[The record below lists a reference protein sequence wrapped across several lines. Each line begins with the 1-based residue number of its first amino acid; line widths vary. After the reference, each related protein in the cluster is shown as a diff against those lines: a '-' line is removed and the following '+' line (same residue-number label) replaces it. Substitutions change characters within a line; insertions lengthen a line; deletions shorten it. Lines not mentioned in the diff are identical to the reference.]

1 MGKTIKLSDYE
12 DGKDFD
18 GDYSDALK
26 NVQERLARVHFEHII
41 HGNRTILVFE
51 GWDAAGKG
59 GCIRRM
65 TAEWDPRYFEV
76 YPIGAPTKEELDRHF
91 LWRFWKRLPGS
102 REIAVFD
109 RSWYGR
115 VLVERVEGFCSK
127 ADWKRGYDEINEFEA
142 QQIDGGTNLI
152 KLFFHTTQKEQDRRF
167 TDRLNTPEKRWKITK
182 DDFRNRSKRSDYLDA
197 MEDMFKQTDTR
208 WAPWKVI
215 DGNDKK
221 AARIAAMTYVAETL
235 EAALPDD
242 LPEVDPDL
250 IKLAEDAFGYEAK

>member
-1 MGKTIKLSDYE
+1 MSKNIKLSDYE
-12 DGKDFD
+12 AGKEFS
-18 GDYSDALK
+18 GDYVDALDAA
-26 NVQERLARVHFEHII
+26 QERLAHVHFKHII

-65 TAEWDPRYFEV
+65 TAEWDPRYFKV
-76 YPIGAPTKEELDRHF
+76 YPIGAPTSEEKDRHF

-102 REIAVFD
+102 RDIAVFD

-115 VLVERVEGFCSK
+115 VLVERVEGYCSK
-127 ADWKRGYDEINEFEA
+127 DDWKRGYDEINEFEA

-167 TDRLNTPEKRWKITK
+167 TDRLNTPSKRWKITAE
-182 DDFRNRSKRSDYLDA
+182 DFRNRSKRGDYVEA
-197 MEDMFKQTDTR
+197 IEDMFKQTDTR

-235 EAALPDD
+235 EASLPSD
-242 LPEVDPDL
+242 LPEADPEL
-250 IKLAEDAFGYEAK
+250 VKLAKEAFGYEAE